1 MLAADLTMPGRRHRT
16 SLVVLMSVV
25 VVGSL
30 LASLLLALAYVTDP
44 TQRRLIELATLTPWG
59 LPAAAVA
66 LVVAA
71 AWPGSRRT
79 RAAGVLAATCL
90 VAVHAWWL
98 APLYVGQQPA
108 GGPASLVV
116 LAQNFEYGDPT
127 ALVDLVRREAVDVL
141 VLTDA
146 GNGRTDVLLE
156 AGIERWLPYAAGLGE
171 EGAVVLSRV
180 PVTGTALLFEEAESR
195 RVEVRAPGLGVVT
208 VVAVHTRP
216 PYAADDWRSDHEQIH
231 AALEGATD
239 PDSAVVL
246 AGDFNATLAHAPMRR
261 LLDLGFTDAAVQAN
275 AGLSPTWPAGGHQ
288 SRLGIT
294 VPAFAAI
301 DHVLTSS
308 RLVVTEVETLAL
320 PGADHEA
327 VLATISGAG

>member
-79 RAAGVLAATCL
+79 RAAAVLAATCL

-116 LAQNFEYGDPT
+116 LA
-127 ALVDLVRREAVDVL
+127 
-141 VLTDA
+141 
-146 GNGRTDVLLE
+146 
-156 AGIERWLPYAAGLGE
+156 
-171 EGAVVLSRV
+171 
-180 PVTGTALLFEEAESR
+180 
-195 RVEVRAPGLGVVT
+195 
-208 VVAVHTRP
+208 
-216 PYAADDWRSDHEQIH
+216 
-231 AALEGATD
+231 
-239 PDSAVVL
+239 
-246 AGDFNATLAHAPMRR
+246 
-261 LLDLGFTDAAVQAN
+261 
-275 AGLSPTWPAGGHQ
+275 
-288 SRLGIT
+288 
-294 VPAFAAI
+294 
-301 DHVLTSS
+301 
-308 RLVVTEVETLAL
+308 
-320 PGADHEA
+320 
-327 VLATISGAG
+327 